1 MANLK
6 KYEFWFIPG
15 SQDLYGPET
24 LEKVGINAKKI
35 ADAFDNDPNIPGK
48 VICKPV
54 VRNSEEITKVIMD
67 ANNDPDCTGII
78 TWMHTFSPSKMWI
91 RGLSLLQ
98 KPYLHINTQYNK
110 SIPWDKI
117 DMDYMNLHQSAHG
130 DREHGFIGTRM
141 GIPRKVVVGHW
152 SNKVVTHKIGSW
164 MRSAIGVYESKKLKV
179 LRLSDNMRNVAV
191 TEGDKVEA
199 EIKLGWSVNH
209 WAIGDLVAKMDE
221 VTDAQI
227 DAQMDKYAE
236 DYEIASDNIEAIRYQ
251 AKIEVALRNMLEEG
265 NFGAFTTNF
274 EDLYGMK
281 QLPGL
286 AAQDLMKNGY
296 GFGAEGDWKTAAM
309 TRIIKLMSQDR
320 PEGTAFMEDYTYNF
334 EPGNEMIMG
343 AHMLEVCPSIAH
355 EKPRIEVHPLSI
367 GGKEDPARLVFNG
380 TEGSAIVVTLIDLGG
395 RFRMIVNDIEC
406 ITPEHDMP
414 NLPVA
419 RVLWKPLPDLT
430 TSAEAWI
437 LAGGAH
443 HSVLTYAITAEE
455 MKDFAEM
462 LGIECIHI
470 NADTNIDELKK
481 ELRWNDIA
489 WRLKEI

>member
-1 MANLK
+1 MDSLK
-6 KYEFWFIPG
+6 NYVFWFIPG

-24 LEKVGINAKKI
+24 LKQVEINAKKI
-35 ADAFDNDPNIPGK
+35 ADAFDSAPDIPGK

-54 VRNSEEITKVIMD
+54 VRNSEEITKIIMD
-67 ANNDPDCTGII
+67 ANNDPDCAGII

-110 SIPWDKI
+110 SIPWDQI
-117 DMDYMNLHQSAHG
+117 DMDFMNLNQSAHG
-130 DREHGFIGTRM
+130 DREHGFIGARM

-152 SNKVVTHKIGSW
+152 SDETVTKKIGSW
-164 MRSAIGVYESKKLKV
+164 MRSAIGAYESKKIKV
-179 LRLSDNMRNVAV
+179 LRLSDNMRDVAV
-191 TEGDKVEA
+191 TEGDKIEA
-199 EIKLGWSVNH
+199 EIRLGWSVNH
-209 WAIGDLVAKMDE
+209 WGIGDLVANMNK
-221 VTDAQI
+221 VTNAQI
-227 DAQMDKYAE
+227 DAQMDRYAK
-236 DYEIASDNIEAIRYQ
+236 DYEIASENTDAIRYQ
-251 AKIEVALRNMLEEG
+251 AKIEIALREMLEKG

-274 EDLYGMK
+274 QDLYGME

-286 AAQDLMKNGY
+286 AVQNLMKDGY

-309 TRIIKLMSQDR
+309 TRIIKLMSRDK

-334 EPGNEMIMG
+334 EPENEMIMG
-343 AHMLEVCPSIAH
+343 AHMLEVCPSIAA

-367 GGKEDPARLVFNG
+367 GDKSDPARLIFNG
-380 TEGSAIVVTLIDLGG
+380 AKGSAIVVTLIDLGG

-406 ITPEHDMP
+406 VTPENDMP

-419 RVLWKPLPDLT
+419 RVLWKPLPDLA

-443 HSVLTYAITAEE
+443 HSVLTYAVTADE
-455 MKDFAEM
+455 MRDFAEI
-462 LGIECIHI
+462 LGIEFIYI
-470 NADTNIDELKK
+470 NADTNINELKK
-481 ELRWNDIA
+481 ELLWNDIA
-489 WRLKEI
+489 WRLKDI

>member
-1 MANLK
+1 MSNLK

-24 LEKVGINAKKI
+24 LEQVAVNAKKI
-35 ADAFDNDPNIPGK
+35 ADAFDNNPNIPGK

-54 VRNSEEITKVIMD
+54 VRNSEEIKKIIMD

-141 GIPRKVVVGHW
+141 NIPRKVVVGHW
-152 SNKVVTHKIGSW
+152 SDETVVKRIGSW
-164 MRSAIGVYESKKLKV
+164 MRSAIGACESKKLKV

-199 EIKLGWSVNH
+199 EIKFGWSVNH
-209 WAIGDLVAKMDE
+209 WAIGDLVSRMDE
-221 VTDAQI
+221 VTDEQI
-227 DAQMDKYAE
+227 DAQMDSYAK
-236 DYEIASDNIEAIRYQ
+236 DYEIATEDTDAVRYQ
-251 AKIEVALRNMLEEG
+251 AKIEVALRSMLEEG

-274 EDLYGMK
+274 EDLYGME

-286 AAQDLMKNGY
+286 AAQDLMKDGY

-309 TRIIKLMSQDR
+309 TRIIKLMAQGR
-320 PEGTAFMEDYTYNF
+320 PEGTTFMEDYTYSF

-343 AHMLEVCPSIAH
+343 AHMLEVCPSVAD

-367 GGKEDPARLVFNG
+367 GDKDDPARLIFNG
-380 TEGSAIVVTLIDLGG
+380 TKGSGIVVTLIDLGG

-406 ITPEHDMP
+406 VIPENDMP

-419 RVLWKPLPDLT
+419 RVLWKPLPDLS

-443 HSVLTYAITAEE
+443 HSVLTYAVTADE
-455 MKDFAEM
+455 MRDFAEI
-462 LGIECIHI
+462 LGIEFIHI
-470 NADTNIDELKK
+470 NADTDIDELKK
-481 ELRWNDIA
+481 ELLWNDIA
-489 WRLKEI
+489 WRLKDI

>member
-1 MANLK
+1 
-6 KYEFWFIPG
+6 
-15 SQDLYGPET
+15 
-24 LEKVGINAKKI
+24 
-35 ADAFDNDPNIPGK
+35 
-48 VICKPV
+48 
-54 VRNSEEITKVIMD
+54 MD

-110 SIPWDKI
+110 SIPWDEI

-130 DREHGFIGTRM
+130 DREHGFIGARM
-141 GIPRKVVVGHW
+141 NIPRKVIVGHW
-152 SNKVVTHKIGSW
+152 SDETVIKKIGSW
-164 MRSAIGVYESKKLKV
+164 MRSAIGAYESKRLKV

-209 WAIGDLVAKMDE
+209 WAIGDLVARMNE

-227 DAQMDKYAE
+227 EEQMDRYVK
-236 DYEIASDNIEAIRYQ
+236 DYEIATKNIDAIRYQ
-251 AKIEVALRNMLEEG
+251 AKIEVALRSMLEEG

-274 EDLYGMK
+274 EDLYGME

-286 AAQDLMKNGY
+286 AVQNLMKNGY

-309 TRIIKLMSQDR
+309 TRIIKLMSQGKS
-320 PEGTAFMEDYTYNF
+320 EGTTFMEDYTYSF

-343 AHMLEVCPSIAH
+343 AHMLEVCPSVADD
-355 EKPRIEVHPLSI
+355 KPRIEVRPLSI
-367 GGKEDPARLVFNG
+367 GGKSDPARLIFNG
-380 TEGSAIVVTLIDLGG
+380 TKGSAIVVTLIDLGG

-406 ITPEHDMP
+406 VVPKHDMP

-419 RVLWKPLPDLT
+419 RVLWKPLPDLS

-443 HSVLTYAITAEE
+443 HSVLTYAVTADE
-455 MKDFAEM
+455 MRDFAEI
-462 LGIECIHI
+462 LGIEFIHI
-470 NADTNIDELKK
+470 NANTNINKLKN

-489 WRLKEI
+489 WRLKDL